1 MDPSTG
7 DVHPEGEDEEYPLD
21 EIEVGFADYTKPN
34 PLPDFRAAWDAMTP
48 DFDLTQVRRRAC
60 VFLCVCVYVC
70 CVSVC
75 VCASVRLPCCVGRHD
90 SQF

>member
-1 MDPSTG
+1 VDPSTG

-48 DFDLTQVRRRAC
+48 DFDLTQVRARAC
-60 VFLCVCVYVC
+60 VCFFVCVGVCVCVLCVCL
-70 CVSVC
+70 CV
-75 VCASVRLPCCVGRHD
+75 
-90 SQF
+90 